1 MTASQLRSQ
10 SDESRGRLNESR
22 ARLFGFIKGLSEEQ
36 FRHVPAGETWNIAA
50 HLAHLL
56 RVERLFAARATAAL
70 HEDEPYIESTRVLND
85 DDPALAQH
93 LAVPQIIH
101 GMQAARRE
109 LERTLDGGDGGDAAL
124 ERALRHERFG
134 RMTVRDIMVKMAQ
147 HEHEHGEDVERLA
160 KLAPAPRVTIP
171 LTPRS

>member
-1 MTASQLRSQ
+1 MTASQLRSHLK
-10 SDESRGRLNESR
+10 ESRE
-22 ARLFGFIKGLSEEQ
+22 RLFGSISGLSEEQ

-56 RVERLFAARATAAL
+56 RVERLFAARTTAAL
-70 HEDEPYIESTRVLND
+70 LEDEPSFGSSGESTRVLSD

-109 LERTLDGGDGGDAAL
+109 LDAVLDAGDAVL
-124 ERALRHERFG
+124 ERAVRHERLG
-134 RMTVRDIMVKMAQ
+134 RMTVRDIIVKMAQ
-147 HEHEHGEDVERLA
+147 HEDEHAADVARLA
-160 KLAPAPRVTIP
+160 TLAPAPRVTIP
-171 LTPRS
+171 LTPRT

>member
-1 MTASQLRSQ
+1 MTVSQLRSRL
-10 SDESRGRLNESR
+10 DDSRE
-22 ARLFGFIKGLSEEQ
+22 RLFGSIKGLSEEQ

-56 RVERLFAARATAAL
+56 RVERLFAARAAAARD
-70 HEDEPYIESTRVLND
+70 EDEPYIESTRVFND

-109 LERTLDGGDGGDAAL
+109 LERTLDGGDGEL
-124 ERALRHERFG
+124 ERAVRHERIG
-134 RMTVRDIMVKMAQ
+134 RMTVRDIMEKMA
-147 HEHEHGEDVERLA
+147 EHELEHGADVERLA
-160 KLAPAPRVTIP
+160 KLEPAARETIP
-171 LTPRS
+171 LTPRT